1 LAGDD
6 GKGNASTSSAE
17 AEPDLVQH
25 FELLAGETFR
35 SLCQDWVASC
45 STIMSTAPAC
55 SNISPRWITN
65 WKKTTLVNLDEELF
79 VGSDEEMAM
88 YDQDSAATF
97 VRRLF
102 QYNLMR
108 RIDGPTKDGRD
119 FVMRHVKEL
128 AAERGLDLG
137 SVEC

>member
-1 LAGDD
+1 LAGDE

-35 SLCQDWVASC
+35 SLCQDWIASC
-45 STIMSTAPAC
+45 STIMSTALAC
-55 SNISPRWITN
+55 SNLSPRWITN

-88 YDQDSAATF
+88 YDHDSAATF

-108 RIDGPTKDGRD
+108 RMDGPTKDGRNV
-119 FVMRHVKEL
+119 VMRHVQEL

-137 SVEC
+137 SVEF